1 MLLAPRFLCHKV
13 IADCK
18 TNNWKR
24 PLMINSSFWKS
35 VFNRRMFICIFTG
48 FTSGLPLYILISL
61 IPAWLRTEGVDLST
75 IGLFSIIQFPYT
87 WKFVWSPFMDRYVP
101 PFLGRRRGWL
111 LITQVALL
119 LVIVSFGMFN
129 PRQSI
134 WVIAILSA
142 TVAFFSA
149 SQDIVVDAYRREL
162 LPDNELGL
170 GNSIHVNA
178 YRISGL
184 IPGSLSLILADHLP
198 WDTVFKITGLF
209 MIVGIGMTLAIKE
222 SSLNVAPRTLKA
234 AIVEPFKEFIGRK
247 GIASALLIM
256 AFMFLYKIGDN
267 MATALATPFYLD
279 MGFTMTQIGWI
290 AKNAALWPMIIGG
303 MIGGL
308 LMLKIGINRA
318 LWLFGIVQL
327 VTIIGFAILSQLGN
341 DIIALAVVI
350 SMEYLGVGL
359 GSAAFTAFIARST
372 HPKYTA
378 TQFALFT
385 AFMAVPRTF
394 ANASVGFI
402 VDAVGWT
409 KFFIFCTIIA
419 IPGMLLLF
427 KVAPWNENPEALG
440 AQDIKPKQI

>member
-1 MLLAPRFLCHKV
+1 
-13 IADCK
+13 
-18 TNNWKR
+18 
-24 PLMINSSFWKS
+24 MINSSFWKS